1 MRSPLAGTSPTTN
14 DLIDVEK
21 VKRAYYEERP
31 SASVYA
37 ERVSF
42 GTSGHRGIAGERTFN
57 ELHVAAIAQAI
68 CDCRQEFGATGPC
81 FVGYDTHLLS
91 AEARNTVLR
100 VLIANNVS
108 VLVDVDF
115 SFMPTPAL
123 SHSVLVYNKDLTKE
137 FADGILLTPSH
148 NPPDNG
154 GIKYNPINGGPAS
167 KEVTERIEEMANA
180 YLEADGEGIAMVP
193 LTEAVAKLGTYPVRE
208 RYVADL
214 ASIIDMEAIQQ
225 ANIKVLVDTLGG
237 SGYHYWERIAER
249 YQLPFTIIHN
259 GYDPT
264 FSFMTFDH
272 DGKIRMDCSSKD
284 AMAGVIQVIGDY
296 DLAVGND
303 PDYDRYGII
312 TKRGLFSS
320 NDFLA
325 TALWYLCTHR
335 SWVTKGIGKSIV
347 VTDMVDR
354 VAKALGVKV
363 YETPVG
369 FKYFADLL
377 FSGKVCLAGEESAGG
392 SFLRK
397 DGTVWSTDK
406 DGMIMAL
413 LAMEM
418 LAVTGK
424 TPDELYE
431 ELVASYGAVY
441 YGRREAEISAV
452 GKEALK
458 KLDPSYVDAKTLAG
472 GRILLVRNT
481 SRYLEEPIGGLDIRT
496 DKGWIVAR
504 PSGTEPL
511 YKIYGESFE
520 SEEHLGQL
528 LEEAQRLVDSV
539 IN

>member
-1 MRSPLAGTSPTTN
+1 MRSSLAGTSPTAS
-14 DLIDVEK
+14 DLIDVESIQ
-21 VKRAYYEERP
+21 RAYYEDRP
-31 SASVYA
+31 NAENSA

-42 GTSGHRGIAGERTFN
+42 GTSGHRGIATQRTFN

-81 FVGYDTHLLS
+81 FVGHDTHLLS
-91 AEARNTVLR
+91 GEARNTVLR
-100 VLIANNVS
+100 VLVANGVS

-123 SHSVLVYNKDLTKE
+123 SHSVLVYNKDLTRE
-137 FADGILLTPSH
+137 LADGILLTPSH

-167 KEVTERIEEMANA
+167 KEVTERIEELANC
-180 YLEADGEGIAMVP
+180 YLEANGAGISMVP
-193 LTEAVAKLGTYPVRE
+193 LEEAMDKLGTYPVRE

-225 ANIKVLVDTLGG
+225 AKLNVLVDTLGG
-237 SGYHYWERIAER
+237 SGYHYWERIVER

-259 GYDPT
+259 TYDPT

-312 TKRGLFSS
+312 TKKGLLPS

-335 SWVTKGIGKSIV
+335 SWETKGIGKSIV

-354 VAKALGVKV
+354 VAKALGVEV

-392 SFLRK
+392 SFLKK

-406 DGMIMAL
+406 DGIIMAL

-431 ELVASYGAVY
+431 ELVASYGGVY
-441 YGRREAEISAV
+441 YGRREAEISAA

-458 KLDPSYVDAKTLAG
+458 KLDPSYVQAKDLAG
-472 GRILLVRNT
+472 GTILLVRNS

-520 SEEHLGQL
+520 SEEHLGEL

-539 IN
+539 IS